1 MKVKVLAFEMRSF
14 VDRQSGKEVIFYRCC
29 VQTEEGKV
37 GFVNSRRMPAVGSL
51 LNLTLKTKA
60 DNSFYVTVAE

>member
-1 MKVKVLAFEMRSF
+1 MKVKVLAIERRSF
-14 VDRQSGKEVIFYRCC
+14 VNRNNGNEVIFYRCC
-29 VQTEEGKV
+29 VQTEEGKI
-37 GFVNSRRMPAVGSL
+37 GFVNARKMPEIGAL